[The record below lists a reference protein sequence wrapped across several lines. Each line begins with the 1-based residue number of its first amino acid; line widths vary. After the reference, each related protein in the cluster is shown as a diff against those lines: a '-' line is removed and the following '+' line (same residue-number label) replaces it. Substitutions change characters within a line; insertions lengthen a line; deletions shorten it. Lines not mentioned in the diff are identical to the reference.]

1 MAKLSVELERYFLL
15 EERGD
20 IITIDDLLLLAGDRI
35 FGFLL
40 VILSLPSALPIP
52 APGYSIPFGVVIFLL
67 AIQFMVGY
75 PIPWLPNRVK
85 KGTMKTI
92 MAKQFVQKGLPWLRR
107 LETLTKPRYSRICNS
122 SMGKIILG
130 IAMALMAISMMIPIP
145 GTNTAPAMGIF
156 IIAFGL
162 QEDDGFICL
171 LGLVVCIIAGCVSAS
186 IIFGAIVG
194 SSSLWQFFKGN

>member
-15 EERGD
+15 EERED
-20 IITIDDLLLLAGDRI
+20 MVTIDDLLLLAGDRI

-52 APGYSIPFGVVIFLL
+52 APGYSIPFGLVIFLL
-67 AIQFMVGY
+67 AIQFMIGY
-75 PIPWLPNRVK
+75 QIPWLPHRVK
-85 KGTMKTI
+85 KGTMKT
-92 MAKQFVQKGLPWLRR
+92 MTAKQFVQKGLPWLKR
-107 LETLTKPRYSRICNS
+107 LETLTKPRYAYICNS
-122 SMGKIILG
+122 SLGKVILG

-145 GTNTAPAMGIF
+145 GTNTAPAVGIF

-171 LGLVVCIIAGCVSAS
+171 IGLIVCIIAGCVSAS
-186 IIFGAIVG
+186 IIFGAIMG
-194 SSSLWQFFKGN
+194 SSSVWQFLQGN